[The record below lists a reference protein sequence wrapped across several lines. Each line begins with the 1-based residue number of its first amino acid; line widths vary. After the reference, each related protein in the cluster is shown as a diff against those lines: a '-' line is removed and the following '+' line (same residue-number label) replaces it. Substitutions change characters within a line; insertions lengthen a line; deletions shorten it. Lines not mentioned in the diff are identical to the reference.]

1 METKFDFN
9 ENSEQPNIKKNAEG
23 LLSGIVIFLK
33 SILSFH
39 KDVDKN
45 STVNSIKADISMKG
59 TTAWILICSILIAS
73 VGLNADSTPV
83 VIGAMLISPL
93 LGPILGL
100 GFSIA
105 TNDILT
111 LKNSFLNFL
120 VMVVLSILT
129 AYIFF
134 LVFPLSEETSEL
146 FLRTKPDIRDVLIAF
161 FGGLALIIAK
171 TKKENISSAIFGV
184 AIATALM
191 PPLCTT
197 GFYVAEQDFK
207 SALSAFYLFTIN
219 SMYIILASYLV
230 LKVLR
235 FPLINY
241 ANSRRRN
248 FINRLVIIVSLV
260 ILIPSVVTFNGVLNE
275 SQFDSQAK
283 EFLENELIGIP
294 NYEFL
299 KNTAQFKYNSDNV
312 SSIVINTYGQKPLSQ
327 ETINFLNKKLQKYNE
342 LKNAKLEF
350 IQNDISLPNS
360 NKFVNELRKRDS
372 MELISK
378 NNEINKLN
386 QKLNDLESLSKEK
399 LIFESLAKEIKII
412 YPNLNQFEVF
422 ETIKTDFNQI
432 DTVLVFN
439 LRWND
444 ELENQEKLKL
454 NENVRSWLK
463 FQLES
468 DVFEIRSNSE

>member
-9 ENSEQPNIKKNAEG
+9 ENSEQTDIKKNAEG
-23 LLSGIVIFLK
+23 LIAGVIFFLK

-39 KDVDKN
+39 NDVDKN
-45 STVNSIKADISMKG
+45 STVNAIKADISMKG

-73 VGLNADSTPV
+73 VGLNANSTPV

-105 TNDILT
+105 TNDLVT
-111 LKNSFLNFL
+111 LKNSFINFL
-120 VMVVLSILT
+120 VMVVLSVVT

-134 LVFPLSEETSEL
+134 LVFPLREESSEL
-146 FLRTKPDIRDVLIAF
+146 LSRTNPDIRDVLIAF

-191 PPLCTT
+191 PPLCTA
-197 GFYVAEQDFK
+197 GFYFAEQDYDQAIN
-207 SALSAFYLFTIN
+207 ALYLFTIN
-219 SMYIILASYLV
+219 SMYIIVASYLV
-230 LKVLR
+230 LKILR

-241 ANSRRRN
+241 ANSTRRS
-248 FINRLVIIVSLV
+248 FINRLVSIVSLI
-260 ILIPSVVTFNGVLNE
+260 ILVPSIITFNGVLNK
-275 SQFDSQAK
+275 SQFDSQAS

-299 KNTAQFKYNSDNV
+299 KNTALYNYNDGN
-312 SSIVINTYGQKPLSQ
+312 SSIIINTYGQKPLSL
-327 ETINFLNKKLQKYNE
+327 ETINFLSKKIQNYGE
-342 LKNAKLEF
+342 LKNTKLEF
-350 IQNDISLPNS
+350 IQNDNSLSNS
-360 NKFVNELRKRDS
+360 NKFINELRKRDS
-372 MELISK
+372 LELVSK

-386 QKLNDLESLSKEK
+386 QKLNDLESLSREK
-399 LIFESLAKEIKII
+399 LIFNSLAKEIKII
-412 YPNLNQFEVF
+412 YPDLYEFEVF

-439 LRWND
+439 LRWNK
-444 ELENQEKLKL
+444 ELENEEKLKL
-454 NENVRSWLK
+454 NENVKNWLK
-463 FQLES
+463 FQLEN
-468 DVFEIRSNSE
+468 DVFEIRSNTN

>member
-1 METKFDFN
+1 
-9 ENSEQPNIKKNAEG
+9 
-23 LLSGIVIFLK
+23 
-33 SILSFH
+33 
-39 KDVDKN
+39 
-45 STVNSIKADISMKG
+45 
-59 TTAWILICSILIAS
+59 
-73 VGLNADSTPV
+73 
-83 VIGAMLISPL
+83 
-93 LGPILGL
+93 
-100 GFSIA
+100 
-105 TNDILT
+105 
-111 LKNSFLNFL
+111 
-120 VMVVLSILT
+120 MVVLSVLT

-134 LVFPLSEETSEL
+134 LVFPLSEETSES
-146 FLRTKPDIRDVLIAF
+146 F

-386 QKLNDLESLSKEK
+386 QKLNALESLSKEK

-412 YPNLNQFEVF
+412 YPDLNQFEVF

-444 ELENQEKLKL
+444 ELENQEKLRL

>member
-9 ENSEQPNIKKNAEG
+9 ESSEQPDIKKNAQG
-23 LLSGIVIFLK
+23 LLAGIIIFLK
-33 SILSFH
+33 SVLSFH

-45 STVNSIKADISMKG
+45 STVNAIKADISMKG

-73 VGLNADSTPV
+73 VGLNANSTPV

-105 TNDILT
+105 TNDIET
-111 LKNSFLNFL
+111 LKNSSINFI
-120 VMVVLSILT
+120 VMVVLSVATSYL
-129 AYIFF
+129 FF
-134 LVFPLSEETSEL
+134 LIFPKGEEISEFLS
-146 FLRTKPDIRDVLIAF
+146 RTKPDLRDVLIAF

-191 PPLCTT
+191 PPLCTV
-197 GFYVAEQDFK
+197 GFGLAEKNMDYAGGAIF
-207 SALSAFYLFTIN
+207 LFVIN
-219 SMYIILASYLV
+219 SIYIIIATYIV
-230 LKVLR
+230 LKILR
-235 FPLINY
+235 FPLVNY
-241 ANSRRRN
+241 ANSSRRT
-248 FINRLVIIVSLV
+248 FINRIVTIISIL
-260 ILIPSVVTFNGVLNE
+260 ILIPAVIKFNDVINE
-275 SQFDSQAK
+275 SSFNSQSK
-283 EFLENELIGIP
+283 DFLNNELVGLP
-294 NYEFL
+294 NFEYLVRRAEID
-299 KNTAQFKYNSDNV
+299 YNDGDSKI
-312 SSIVINTYGQKPLSQ
+312 SINTFGQKPLNEEIIS
-327 ETINFLNKKLQKYNE
+327 FLNIKI
-342 LKNAKLEF
+342 KNYSSLENTILEF
-350 IQNDISLPNS
+350 NQEKSNSTNS
-360 NKFVNELRKRDS
+360 NEFIKELRFRDS
-372 MELISK
+372 LELVSRS
-378 NNEINKLN
+378 NEINKLN

-412 YPNLNQFEVF
+412 YPDLNQFEVF

-468 DVFEIRSNSE
+468 DVFEIRSNTE

>member
-9 ENSEQPNIKKNAEG
+9 ESSEQPDIKKNAEG
-23 LLSGIVIFLK
+23 LLTGIIIFLK
-33 SILSFH
+33 SVLSFH

-45 STVNSIKADISMKG
+45 STVNAIKADISMKG

-73 VGLNADSTPV
+73 VGLNAISTPV

-105 TNDILT
+105 TNDIET
-111 LKNSFLNFL
+111 LKNSSINFI
-120 VMVVLSILT
+120 VMVVLSVATSYL
-129 AYIFF
+129 FF
-134 LVFPLSEETSEL
+134 LIFPQGEEISEL
-146 FLRTKPDIRDVLIAF
+146 LSRTKPDLRDVLIAF

-191 PPLCTT
+191 PPLCTV
-197 GFYVAEQDFK
+197 GFGLAEKNMDYAGGAIF
-207 SALSAFYLFTIN
+207 LFVIN
-219 SMYIILASYLV
+219 SIYIIIATYIV
-230 LKVLR
+230 LKILR
-235 FPLINY
+235 FPLVNY
-241 ANSRRRN
+241 ANSSRRT
-248 FINRLVIIVSLV
+248 FINRIVTIISIL
-260 ILIPSVVTFNGVLNE
+260 ILIPAFIKFNDVLKE
-275 SQFDSQAK
+275 SSFNSQSK
-283 EFLENELIGIP
+283 DFLNNELVGLP
-294 NYEFL
+294 NFEYLVRRAEID
-299 KNTAQFKYNSDNV
+299 YNDGDSKI
-312 SSIVINTYGQKPLSQ
+312 SINTFGQKPLNEEIIS
-327 ETINFLNKKLQKYNE
+327 FLNKKI
-342 LKNAKLEF
+342 KNYSSLENTILEF
-350 IQNDISLPNS
+350 NQEKSNSTNS
-360 NKFVNELRKRDS
+360 NEFIKELRFRDS
-372 MELISK
+372 LELVSRS
-378 NNEINKLN
+378 NEINKLN

-412 YPNLNQFEVF
+412 YPDLNQFEVF

>member
-9 ENSEQPNIKKNAEG
+9 ENSEQTDIKKNAEG
-23 LLSGIVIFLK
+23 LIAGVIFFLK
-33 SILSFH
+33 SILSLH
-39 KDVDKN
+39 NDVDKN
-45 STVNSIKADISMKG
+45 STVNAIKADISMKG

-73 VGLNADSTPV
+73 VGLNANSTPV

-105 TNDILT
+105 TNDLVT
-111 LKNSFLNFL
+111 LKNSFINFL
-120 VMVVLSILT
+120 VMVVLSVVT

-134 LVFPLSEETSEL
+134 LVFPLREESSEL
-146 FLRTKPDIRDVLIAF
+146 LSRTNPDIRDVLIAF

-191 PPLCTT
+191 PPLCTA
-197 GFYVAEQDFK
+197 GFYFAEQDYDQAIN
-207 SALSAFYLFTIN
+207 ALYLFTIN
-219 SMYIILASYLV
+219 SMYIIVASYLV
-230 LKVLR
+230 LKILR

-241 ANSRRRN
+241 ANSTRRS
-248 FINRLVIIVSLV
+248 FINRLVSIVSLI
-260 ILIPSVVTFNGVLNE
+260 ILVPSIITFNGVLNK
-275 SQFDSQAK
+275 SQFDSQAS

-299 KNTAQFKYNSDNV
+299 KNTALYNYNDGN
-312 SSIVINTYGQKPLSQ
+312 SSIIINTYGQKPLSL
-327 ETINFLNKKLQKYNE
+327 ETINFLNKKIQNYGE
-342 LKNAKLEF
+342 LKNTKIEF
-350 IQNDISLPNS
+350 IQNDNSLSNS
-360 NKFVNELRKRDS
+360 NKFINELRKRDS
-372 MELISK
+372 LELVSK

-386 QKLNDLESLSKEK
+386 QKLNDLESLSREK
-399 LIFESLAKEIKII
+399 LIFNSLAKEIKII
-412 YPNLNQFEVF
+412 YPDLNEFEVF

-439 LRWND
+439 LRWNK
-444 ELENQEKLKL
+444 ELENEEKLKL
-454 NENVRSWLK
+454 NENVKNWLK
-463 FQLES
+463 FQLEN
-468 DVFEIRSNSE
+468 DVFEIRSNTN

>member
-9 ENSEQPNIKKNAEG
+9 ESSEQPDIKKNAEG
-23 LLSGIVIFLK
+23 LLTGIIIFLK
-33 SILSFH
+33 SVLSFH

-45 STVNSIKADISMKG
+45 STVNAIKADISMKG

-73 VGLNADSTPV
+73 VGLNANSTPV

-105 TNDILT
+105 TNDIET
-111 LKNSFLNFL
+111 LKNSSINFI
-120 VMVVLSILT
+120 VMVVLSVATSYL
-129 AYIFF
+129 FF
-134 LVFPLSEETSEL
+134 LIFPIGEEISEL
-146 FLRTKPDIRDVLIAF
+146 LSRTKPDLRDVLIAF

-191 PPLCTT
+191 PPLCTV
-197 GFYVAEQDFK
+197 GFGLAEKNMDYAGGAIF
-207 SALSAFYLFTIN
+207 LFVIN
-219 SMYIILASYLV
+219 SIYIIIATYIV
-230 LKVLR
+230 LKILR
-235 FPLINY
+235 FPLVNY
-241 ANSRRRN
+241 ANSSRRT
-248 FINRLVIIVSLV
+248 FINRIVTIISIL
-260 ILIPSVVTFNGVLNE
+260 ILIPAVIKFNDVINE
-275 SQFDSQAK
+275 SSFNSQSK
-283 EFLENELIGIP
+283 DFLNNELVGLP
-294 NYEFL
+294 NFEYLVRRAEID
-299 KNTAQFKYNSDNV
+299 YNDGDSKI
-312 SSIVINTYGQKPLSQ
+312 SINTFGQKPLNEEIIS
-327 ETINFLNKKLQKYNE
+327 FLNIKI
-342 LKNAKLEF
+342 KNYSSLENTILEF
-350 IQNDISLPNS
+350 NQEKSKSTNS
-360 NKFVNELRKRDS
+360 NEFIKELRFRDS
-372 MELISK
+372 LELVSRS
-378 NNEINKLN
+378 NEINKLN

-412 YPNLNQFEVF
+412 YPDLNQFEVF

-468 DVFEIRSNSE
+468 DVFEIRSNTE

>member
-1 METKFDFN
+1 
-9 ENSEQPNIKKNAEG
+9 
-23 LLSGIVIFLK
+23 
-33 SILSFH
+33 
-39 KDVDKN
+39 
-45 STVNSIKADISMKG
+45 
-59 TTAWILICSILIAS
+59 
-73 VGLNADSTPV
+73 
-83 VIGAMLISPL
+83 MLISPL

-105 TNDILT
+105 TNDIET
-111 LKNSFLNFL
+111 LKNSSINFI
-120 VMVVLSILT
+120 VMVVLSVATSYL
-129 AYIFF
+129 FF
-134 LVFPLSEETSEL
+134 LIFPQGEEISEL
-146 FLRTKPDIRDVLIAF
+146 LSRTKPDLRDVLIAF

-197 GFYVAEQDFK
+197 GFGLAEKNMDYAGGAIF
-207 SALSAFYLFTIN
+207 LFVIN
-219 SMYIILASYLV
+219 SIYIIIATYIV
-230 LKVLR
+230 LKILR
-235 FPLINY
+235 FPLVNY
-241 ANSRRRN
+241 ANSSRRT
-248 FINRLVIIVSLV
+248 FINRIVTIISIL
-260 ILIPSVVTFNGVLNE
+260 ILIPAVIKFNDVLNE

-299 KNTAQFKYNSDNV
+299 KNTAEIDYNDGCFID
-312 SSIVINTYGQKPLSQ
+312 SSINTFGQKPLNEEIIS
-327 ETINFLNKKLQKYNE
+327 FLNKKI
-342 LKNAKLEF
+342 KNYSSLENTILEF
-350 IQNDISLPNS
+350 NQEKSNLTNS
-360 NKFVNELRKRDS
+360 NEFIKELRFRDS
-372 MELISK
+372 LELVSRT
-378 NNEINKLN
+378 NEINKLN

-412 YPNLNQFEVF
+412 YPDLNQFEVF

>member
-1 METKFDFN
+1 LETKFDFN
-9 ENSEQPNIKKNAEG
+9 ENSEQTDIKKNAEG
-23 LLSGIVIFLK
+23 LIAGVIFFLK

-39 KDVDKN
+39 NDVDKN
-45 STVNSIKADISMKG
+45 STVNAIKADISMKG

-73 VGLNADSTPV
+73 VGLNANSTPV

-105 TNDILT
+105 TNDLVT
-111 LKNSFLNFL
+111 LKNSFINFL
-120 VMVVLSILT
+120 VMVVLSVVT

-134 LVFPLSEETSEL
+134 LVFPLREESSEL
-146 FLRTKPDIRDVLIAF
+146 LSRTNPDIRDVLIAF

-191 PPLCTT
+191 PPLCTA
-197 GFYVAEQDFK
+197 GFYFAEQDYDQAIN
-207 SALSAFYLFTIN
+207 ALYLFTIN
-219 SMYIILASYLV
+219 SMYIIVASYLV
-230 LKVLR
+230 LKILR

-241 ANSRRRN
+241 ANSTRRS
-248 FINRLVIIVSLV
+248 FINRLVSIVSLI
-260 ILIPSVVTFNGVLNE
+260 ILVPSIITFNGVLNK
-275 SQFDSQAK
+275 SQFDSQAI

-299 KNTAQFKYNSDNV
+299 KNTALYNYNDGN
-312 SSIVINTYGQKPLSQ
+312 SSIIINTYGQKPLSL
-327 ETINFLNKKLQKYNE
+327 ETINFLSKKIQNYGE
-342 LKNAKLEF
+342 LKNTKLEF
-350 IQNDISLPNS
+350 IQNDNSLSNS
-360 NKFVNELRKRDS
+360 NKFINELRKRDS
-372 MELISK
+372 LELVSK

-386 QKLNDLESLSKEK
+386 QKLNDLESLSREK
-399 LIFESLAKEIKII
+399 LIFNSLAKEIKII
-412 YPNLNQFEVF
+412 YPDLNEFEVF

-439 LRWND
+439 LRWNK
-444 ELENQEKLKL
+444 ELENEEKLKL
-454 NENVRSWLK
+454 NENVKNWLK
-463 FQLES
+463 FQLEN
-468 DVFEIRSNSE
+468 DVFEIRSNTN

>member
-9 ENSEQPNIKKNAEG
+9 ENAEQPNIKKNAEG
-23 LLSGIVIFLK
+23 LLSGIVIFFK

-111 LKNSFLNFL
+111 LKNSVVNFL
-120 VMVVLSILT
+120 VMVVLSVLT

-134 LVFPLSEETSEL
+134 LVFPLREETSEL

-197 GFYVAEQDFK
+197 GFYVAKQDYN
-207 SALSAFYLFTIN
+207 SAMSAFYLFTIN

-241 ANSRRRN
+241 ANSRRRS
-248 FINRLVIIVSLV
+248 FISRLVSIVSLV
-260 ILIPSVVTFNGVLNE
+260 ILIPSIITFNEVLNE
-275 SQFDSQAK
+275 SQFDSEAK
-283 EFLENELIGIP
+283 LFLENELIGIP

-299 KNTAQFKYNSDNV
+299 KNTAQVKYNDDDV
-312 SSIVINTYGQKPLSQ
+312 SSIVINTYGQKPLNQ
-327 ETINFLNKKLQKYNE
+327 ETINFLNNKLQKYSE
-342 LKNAKLEF
+342 LRNAKLEF

-372 MELISK
+372 MELVSK
-378 NNEINKLN
+378 NNEISKLN

-412 YPNLNQFEVF
+412 YPDLNQFEVF
-422 ETIKTDFNQI
+422 ETIKTDFNRI

-454 NENVRSWLK
+454 NKNVRSWLK

>member
-1 METKFDFN
+1 LETKFDFN
-9 ENSEQPNIKKNAEG
+9 ENSEQTDIKKNAEG
-23 LLSGIVIFLK
+23 LIAGVIFFLK

-39 KDVDKN
+39 NDVDKN
-45 STVNSIKADISMKG
+45 STVNAIKADISMKG

-73 VGLNADSTPV
+73 VGLNANSTPV

-105 TNDILT
+105 TNDLVT
-111 LKNSFLNFL
+111 LKNSFINFL
-120 VMVVLSILT
+120 VMVVLSVVT

-134 LVFPLSEETSEL
+134 LVFPLREESSEL
-146 FLRTKPDIRDVLIAF
+146 LSRTNPDIRDVLIAF

-191 PPLCTT
+191 PPLCTA
-197 GFYVAEQDFK
+197 GFYFAEQDYDQAIN
-207 SALSAFYLFTIN
+207 ALYLFTIN
-219 SMYIILASYLV
+219 SMYIIVASYLV
-230 LKVLR
+230 LKILR

-241 ANSRRRN
+241 ANSTRRS
-248 FINRLVIIVSLV
+248 FINRLVSIVSLI
-260 ILIPSVVTFNGVLNE
+260 ILVPSIITFNGVLNK
-275 SQFDSQAK
+275 SQFDSQAS

-299 KNTAQFKYNSDNV
+299 KNTALYNYNDGN
-312 SSIVINTYGQKPLSQ
+312 SSIIINTYGQKPLSL
-327 ETINFLNKKLQKYNE
+327 ETINFLSKKIQNYGE
-342 LKNAKLEF
+342 LKNTKLEF
-350 IQNDISLPNS
+350 IQNDNSLSNS
-360 NKFVNELRKRDS
+360 NKFINELRKRDS
-372 MELISK
+372 LELVSK

-386 QKLNDLESLSKEK
+386 QKLNDLESLSREK
-399 LIFESLAKEIKII
+399 LIFNSLAKEIKII
-412 YPNLNQFEVF
+412 YPDLYEFEVF

-439 LRWND
+439 LRWNK
-444 ELENQEKLKL
+444 ELENEEKLKL
-454 NENVRSWLK
+454 NENVKNWLK
-463 FQLES
+463 FQLEN
-468 DVFEIRSNSE
+468 DVFEIRSNTN